1 MLERFLP
8 GAANLQNIHPL
19 VVHFPIAFLYGAAL
33 LYFVASIRAGEML
46 RWTALWML
54 AFGAVGIAAS
64 LASGLYAAPGVMV
77 SVSVREHLLR
87 HHRHLMIAAS
97 SLTGV
102 LTVWALAARPMPS
115 RGRYVFLAGLL
126 AVTWLIAAGADL
138 GGQMV
143 YGYNAGGTACPQPID
158 YRK

>member
-19 VVHFPIAFLYGAAL
+19 VVHFPIAFLYGAAV
-33 LYFVASIRAGEML
+33 LYFIASIRTGEML
-46 RWTALWML
+46 RWTALLML
-54 AFGAVGIAAS
+54 AFGALGIAAS

-77 SVSVREHLLR
+77 SASVRDHLLR
-87 HHRHLMIAAS
+87 HHRNLMIAAS

-102 LTVWALAARPMPS
+102 LTAWALAARPMPS

-126 AVTWLIAAGADL
+126 AATWLIAAGADL